1 MLIGKYTHDLDPK
14 KRLTLPSKWRTD
26 LGKKVVLTNGLD
38 NSLFVFTIKEWEI
51 MASTLSQGG
60 FGNQDSR
67 SFNRFILGNAF
78 ETDVDAAGRIVIP
91 DSLKDFA
98 HLEGKVVLAGM
109 YTRLEL
115 WDEKSWEANIAKVNG
130 EADVLASKLH
140 DLGML

>member
-1 MLIGKYTHDLDPK
+1 
-14 KRLTLPSKWRTD
+14 
-26 LGKKVVLTNGLD
+26 
-38 NSLFVFTIKEWEI
+38 
-51 MASTLSQGG
+51 MAAKLSQGG

-91 DSLKDFA
+91 DVLKEFA

-115 WDEKSWEANIAKVNG
+115 WDEKAWEENIAKVNN
-130 EADVLASKLH
+130 EADSLAAKLN
-140 DLGML
+140 DLGII